1 MQTMSVDTTNSTTT
15 IRQRL
20 LEHPSDGERPTTTD
34 HNRILPRDSP
44 FHQSSGTLNIQRNN
58 TVKSLY
64 NQSWFYTVIHFST
77 WKIILLM
84 TLLYAVLCVV
94 FAVPYFWISSQ
105 CGLDMKTFLDALYF
119 SLETMVTIGYGV
131 PKDDPYLNEC
141 GYALPL
147 IFVQSVLGCLY
158 DAVCMGLV
166 FSRMSRVNKRATT
179 ILFSDKAIVRFT
191 PHGVPY
197 FMFQVCEMRKHQ
209 LIEAHVRCYAFLRP
223 LSTGGGSGSGNGSG
237 GGGGGGGGGGS
248 GSGGGGGS
256 GSGLYDSL
264 DALQLSGLKGL
275 SNLTWAQALTNGAY
289 TYSHLFVHEHT
300 GRTIVAK
307 MWRGTGGG
315 ASGHDMA
322 VGRNAELSGYVFL
335 CNLSTL
341 STTVS
346 PLSDWVLFVL
356 VCPVYTSTNSCLCTH
371 LN

>member
-20 LEHPSDGERPTTTD
+20 LEHPSDGERPPTTD

-44 FHQSSGTLNIQRNN
+44 FHQSSGTLNIQRKN

-237 GGGGGGGGGGS
+237 SGGGGGGGGGS
-248 GSGGGGGS
+248 GSGSGS
-256 GSGLYDSL
+256 GSGTRDTVVAMQMYCLRRSCV
-264 DALQLSGLKGL
+264 AIVPHSGLYP
-275 SNLTWAQALTNGAY
+275 AA
-289 TYSHLFVHEHT
+289 
-300 GRTIVAK
+300 
-307 MWRGTGGG
+307 
-315 ASGHDMA
+315 
-322 VGRNAELSGYVFL
+322 
-335 CNLSTL
+335 
-341 STTVS
+341 
-346 PLSDWVLFVL
+346 
-356 VCPVYTSTNSCLCTH
+356 
-371 LN
+371 